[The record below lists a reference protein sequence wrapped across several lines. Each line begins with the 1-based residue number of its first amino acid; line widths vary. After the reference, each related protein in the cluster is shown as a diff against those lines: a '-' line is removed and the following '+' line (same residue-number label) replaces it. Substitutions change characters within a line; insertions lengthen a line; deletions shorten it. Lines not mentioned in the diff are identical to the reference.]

1 MSHTCQAIAI
11 ACMDFRL
18 HAKLHEKLNQ
28 DYGPTGYDLVHIAGG
43 GGAFL
48 ADDASSLMLKQ
59 VDLSVKLHQ
68 SSMVVLIN
76 HEDCGAYGGKAAF
89 ADADAEHERHD
100 SDLKKAAELIAEKHP
115 QLTIKRLYQHLDG
128 TFESL
133 T

>member
-1 MSHTCQAIAI
+1 MSHNCQAIAF

-48 ADDASSLMLKQ
+48 ADDAASLMMKQ

-68 SSMVVLIN
+68 SSEVVMIN
-76 HEDCGAYGGKAAF
+76 HEDCGAYGGQATF
-89 ADADAEHERHD
+89 TDANAEHARHD
-100 SDLKKAAELIAEKHP
+100 SDLEKAAALIAERHP
-115 QLTIKRLYQHLDG
+115 DLTIKRLYQHLDG
-128 TFESL
+128 TFEDLS
-133 T
+133 